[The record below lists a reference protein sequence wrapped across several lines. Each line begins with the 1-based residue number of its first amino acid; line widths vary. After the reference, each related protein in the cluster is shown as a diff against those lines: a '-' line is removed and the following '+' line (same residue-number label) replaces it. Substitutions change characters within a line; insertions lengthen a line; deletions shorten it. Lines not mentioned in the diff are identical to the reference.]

1 MAALSIELPFYLS
14 SSPDM
19 KTRFYYIVE
28 IQYLGFRYHGW
39 QKQPNVITVQEM
51 VLKTLNWVLPET
63 ASKVLASGRTDAKVS
78 VNHTYIEVFTDKKI
92 DDLVCF
98 LEEFNKIFQQILK
111 LYSLKPTMQKSIII
125 N

>member
-1 MAALSIELPFYLS
+1 
-14 SSPDM
+14 
-19 KTRFYYIVE
+19 
-28 IQYLGFRYHGW
+28 
-39 QKQPNVITVQEM
+39 M

-98 LEEFNKIFQQILK
+98 LEEFNKNLPADIKALSI
-111 LYSLKPTMQKSIII
+111 KPTNAQFNIIQSPKVKEYHYYFAYGEKFQI
-125 N
+125 GRASCRERV